1 MLHTLMRI
9 HPLFPA
15 ILSITFLVLL
25 IALLLHIV
33 QLYAFLS
40 LDQTRFPSITTLRP
54 HFGWLVNFLV
64 LLLCL
69 MGYLILRHPD
79 SYLNWHFIGFS
90 ILTIPTL
97 FGLAIYTCLQK
108 KIQINPKKI
117 TTGLF
122 ILENILLIGFALKE
136 II

>member
-1 MLHTLMRI
+1 MLHTLMLI

-25 IALLLHIV
+25 IALLLHVV

-40 LDQTRFPSITTLRP
+40 PDQTKFPSITVLRP

-69 MGYLILRHPD
+69 MGYLLLRHPD
-79 SYLNWHFIGFS
+79 SYLNWHFVGFS
-90 ILTIPTL
+90 MLTIPIL

-108 KIQINPKKI
+108 KIPLNPKKM
-117 TTGLF
+117 TLGLF
-122 ILENILLIGFALKE
+122 VLENILLIGFALKE